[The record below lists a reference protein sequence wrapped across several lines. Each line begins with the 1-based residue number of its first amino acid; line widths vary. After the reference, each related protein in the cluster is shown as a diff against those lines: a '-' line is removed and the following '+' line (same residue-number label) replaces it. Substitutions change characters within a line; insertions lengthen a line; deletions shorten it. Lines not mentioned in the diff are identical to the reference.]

1 MAVQPN
7 PIIDREALI
16 LINDQDV
23 TYKTYFY
30 DVAKNIADIIINGD
44 KVDPD
49 PDKPLIDLGDL
60 GMIRTD
66 LYVSNWD
73 RPDGTPTVT
82 SAFGAGGLTDINDDE
97 GGKNNHYWL
106 LQWVNSTVSGV
117 HDPEGEFVLR
127 DPEEV
132 FAEISDRLIKNIEL
146 NSLNDVTTRTGPG
159 KADHLPHEAGD
170 TFLLLTTASDDPD
183 VYTEYTPNSLSGVV
197 TDMIHNREII
207 IDIDDIDDI
216 NPIQPPDSNGR
227 EDSPGRLEINI
238 TTDPAWYPGADKIT
252 DPANFIPKYQL
263 AANQVL
269 QSDDILVYLK
279 EPTKDITGCPAHWSK
294 PGWFY
299 VESRFGDILDIAG
312 SPTEN
317 DLADKNANT
326 TITLGGV
333 RVTQFRDTELVDDG
347 KGGLKIGTVGT
358 HPSNIGITDKGILF
372 SRLPNI
378 LKFVTVIN
386 VDTADKETFNGGA
399 DVPTEGPGDR
409 VLPEVWDPNAN
420 PPALPEPGDFYVMAF
435 TGGINAQDT
444 HTITWNDAYPADG
457 SGSNPGPDIISRD
470 GDIVAFGDGQWS
482 IVGRVD
488 TDSVQQNLQSVTEVG
503 NTTTDSVVIGRGTPI
518 QNSELE
524 DLATMK
530 DGIVYVYGGR
540 QKNGPNS
547 ITKAGQLPWSPVEG
561 DLHGKRLSVDDI
573 DFDGFPL
580 LEPTP

>member
-7 PIIDREALI
+7 PIIDREALF
-16 LINDQDV
+16 LINDKDV
-23 TYKTYFY
+23 TYKVYTY

-44 KVDPD
+44 QIQPD
-49 PDKPLIDLGDL
+49 PDEPLIDLGDL
-60 GMIRTD
+60 GKIRTD
-66 LYVSNWD
+66 LYISNWD
-73 RPDGTPTVT
+73 RDTGAPSVV
-82 SAFGAGGLTDINDDE
+82 SAFGDSGMLTDINDDE
-97 GGKNNHYWL
+97 GGTNNHYWL
-106 LQWVNSTVSGV
+106 LQWVNTTVSGP
-117 HDPEGEFVLR
+117 HDTRGEFVLR

-159 KADHLPHEAGD
+159 KADHLPHEKDD
-170 TFLLLTTASDDPD
+170 TFLLLTTASNDPA
-183 VYTEYTPNSLSGVV
+183 VYTEYTPNSLREVISRKVH
-197 TDMIHNREII
+197 DREII
-207 IDIDDIDDI
+207 INIDDIDNV
-216 NPIQPPDSNGR
+216 NPIQPPDLNGD
-227 EDSPGRLEINI
+227 EDAPGRLEINV
-238 TTDPAWYPGADKIT
+238 TTDPKWYPGADKPN
-252 DPANFIPKYQL
+252 DPKDFIPKYQL

-279 EPTKDITGCPAHWSK
+279 EPTKDIVACPAHWTK

-347 KGGLKIGTVGT
+347 KGGLKIGVVGT

-378 LKFVTVIN
+378 MKFVTVIN
-386 VDTADKETFNGGA
+386 VDTAEKETFNNGS
-399 DVPTEGPGDR
+399 DVPAEGPGDR
-409 VLPEVWDPNAN
+409 VKPEDWNN
-420 PPALPEPGDFYVMAF
+420 PDSLPEPGDFYVMAF

-444 HTITWNDAYPADG
+444 HTVVWNNSYPIGAVQ
-457 SGSNPGPDIISRD
+457 PGPDLITRD

-503 NTTTDSVVIGRGTPI
+503 NTTTDSVVIGRDTPV
-518 QNSELE
+518 QASELA
-524 DLATMK
+524 DLSTMK
-530 DGIVYVYGGR
+530 DGIVYAYGGR
-540 QKNGPNS
+540 VKGATLS
-547 ITKAGQLPWSPVEG
+547 GQEPWSPVEG

-580 LEPTP
+580 LEPTTGP